1 MKIWVPKVIQIGALK
16 SQILGLF
23 SMLWLCFHILLSI

>member
-1 MKIWVPKVIQIGALK
+1 MKIWVPKVIQIRALK

-23 SMLWLCFHILLSI
+23 SMLNLWLHILLSI

>member
-1 MKIWVPKVIQIGALK
+1 MKIWVPKVIQIRALK

-23 SMLWLCFHILLSI
+23 SMLRLYFHSLLSI